1 MCKPWIVLGGGGHA
15 KVVIDTLL
23 TSHQD
28 ILGFTSPTEEV
39 AMVLGVERVGDDDA
53 LGRYAAGEVALAN
66 GLGSVGSSD
75 RRRDLFLH
83 FSAQSHSFPPVV
95 HPSAVVA
102 SSVSLGSGV
111 QVLAGAVVQAG
122 CRIHDNVI
130 VNTRSSVDHDCS
142 IGAHAHVAP
151 GVTLSGGVTVGE
163 GAHIGTGASVIQG
176 VTIGARSVVGA
187 GAVVVRDVS
196 VGCTVVG
203 VPANERIQ

>member
-1 MCKPWIVLGGGGHA
+1 MRKQWIVLGGGGHA

-23 TSHQD
+23 AAHQD
-28 ILGFTSPTEEV
+28 VLGFTNPSDEV
-39 AMVLGVERVGDDDA
+39 TSVLGVERVGDDDA
-53 LGRYAAGEVALAN
+53 LGRYAVGEVALAI

-75 RRRDLFLH
+75 RRRELFLR
-83 FSAQSHSFPPVV
+83 FSAQSYSFPPVV

-122 CRIHDNVI
+122 CCIHDNVI

-176 VTIGARSVVGA
+176 VTIGARSMVGA
-187 GAVVVRDVS
+187 GAAVVRDVS
-196 VGCTVVG
+196 VGSTVIG